1 MKRVSYI
8 TLFTLLGVLLSF
20 LLHAVLEIPIIFL
33 LVSDFEKWGM
43 GLSWETWEIIH
54 NVGTIVLL
62 VLGAVLGFKQGKHWW
77 TIIGMRVR

>member
-54 NVGTIVLL
+54 NVVTAILL
-62 VLGAVLGFKQGKHWW
+62 ALGAIIGFKQGKRWW
-77 TIIGMRVR
+77 NILYIQVK